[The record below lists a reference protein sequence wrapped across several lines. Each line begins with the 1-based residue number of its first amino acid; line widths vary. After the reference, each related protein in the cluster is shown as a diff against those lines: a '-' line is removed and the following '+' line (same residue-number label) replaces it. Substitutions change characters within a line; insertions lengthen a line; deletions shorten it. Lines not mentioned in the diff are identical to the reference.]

1 MLEKI
6 IDYTKKFNM
15 LSPDITV
22 IAGLSGG
29 ADSVCLTSVLS
40 KLSRSIGFKL
50 EAVHINHNLRAEE
63 SDSDQLF
70 CEKFCEKLG
79 IPLTV
84 VSCNVKD
91 YAEQN
96 KLSTEEAARIMRYK
110 AFADCSEGKFIA
122 TAHNADDNL
131 ETVVHNLI
139 RGTAVKGL
147 TGIPPVRDNII
158 RPLLTVTRAEIEQY
172 LEDNSLS
179 YVTDS
184 SNLSDDY
191 TRNKIRHNVIPVMSE
206 INNSLLKTSVITIN
220 AISLEN
226 SFIEEQT
233 DKAYTECRTN
243 GGFKGLEVFHK
254 AIRHRCYAR
263 LLSENNLPYN
273 SQRLEQIDYVLQN
286 DGKINVSKDFYI
298 VSTNFSLSLVLIK
311 KVHSVLPVELQIGEN
326 HLFPNKTLSA
336 EIIDRMEY
344 SKLKNSKDSFFLDY
358 SKLSGKAVIR
368 ERKFGD
374 KIQLSG
380 RNFTSSVKKLINER
394 ISPSDRAELHFIE
407 DELGT
412 VFAEKL
418 GIAQRVAPDEL
429 TTDFLR
435 ITIIEM

>member
-122 TAHNADDNL
+122 TAHN
-131 ETVVHNLI
+131 LI

-206 INNSLLKTSVITIN
+206 INNSLLKTSVSTIN

-298 VSTNFSLSLVLIK
+298 VSTSFSLSLVLIK

-336 EIIDRMEY
+336 EKIDRMEY

-358 SKLSGKAVIR
+358 SKLNGKAFIR
-368 ERKFGD
+368 DRKFGD